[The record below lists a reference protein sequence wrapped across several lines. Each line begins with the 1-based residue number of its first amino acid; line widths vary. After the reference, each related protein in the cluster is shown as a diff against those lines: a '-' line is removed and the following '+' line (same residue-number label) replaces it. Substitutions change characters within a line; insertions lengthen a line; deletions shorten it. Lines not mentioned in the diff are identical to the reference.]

1 MAMTSELLAL
11 QLMCKNYESG
21 LKGMADVLGISADL
35 LGKKLRNDQG
45 HVLNPTEVGMIIEA
59 CIRKN
64 TEHCM
69 AFINCA
75 TGSAGMTLTRLP
87 VQEMTLCV
95 AESAAN
101 VTEEMADMA
110 ATVFRS
116 IANNELSD
124 NEMKRIEKEGHAAI
138 ASIQA
143 SLEACRAKHKAGKQ
157 CA

>member
-87 VQEMTLCV
+87 VIEMKSCV
-95 AESAAN
+95 AETAAS

-110 ATVFRS
+110 ASMFRYIADDS
-116 IANNELSD
+116 ISD
-124 NEMKRIEKEGHAAI
+124 NEMKLLEKNAHEAMAAI
-138 ASIQA
+138 QLG
-143 SLEACRAKHKAGKQ
+143 LEACRAKHKAGKQ
-157 CA
+157 